1 MNKLQDLIIQLEN
14 HIPNLEKTNSKV
26 SNSTIGWQI
35 DHCLLVINGVISQVE
50 ISNPT
55 EFHSKFN
62 FNRFIVFS
70 TGKIPRGKI
79 RAPKVVTPV
88 EVATTE
94 ELKSK
99 IEIAKNNI
107 SKLALLPKNS
117 FFKHPF
123 LSDLNVKQAEKFL
136 AIHTKHHLKIIQ
148 EILNY
153 KF

>member
-1 MNKLQDLIIQLEN
+1 MNPLHKILLQLEN
-14 HIPNLEKTNSKV
+14 HIPNFEKTNSKI

-35 DHCLLVINGVISQVE
+35 DHCLLVINGVMSQIE

-55 EFHSKFN
+55 EFQSKFN
-62 FNRFIVFS
+62 FNRFMVFT

-79 RAPKVVTPV
+79 RAPKVVTPFD
-88 EVATTE
+88 VATAE

-107 SKLALLPKNS
+107 SKLNNLPKNS

-123 LSDLNVKQAEKFL
+123 LSNLNLKQTEKFL
-136 AIHTKHHLKIIQ
+136 AIHTKHHLKII
-148 EILNY
+148 EDIL
-153 KF
+153 K

>member
-1 MNKLQDLIIQLEN
+1 MNSLNNLLLQLEN
-14 HIPNLEKTNSKV
+14 HIPNFEKTNSKI

-35 DHCLLVINGVISQVE
+35 DHCLLVINGVMSQIE

-55 EFHSKFN
+55 EFQSKFN
-62 FNRFIVFS
+62 FNRFMVFT

-79 RAPKVVTPV
+79 RAPKVVTPFD
-88 EVATTE
+88 VATAE

-107 SKLALLPKNS
+107 SKLNNLPKNS

-123 LSDLNVKQAEKFL
+123 LSNLNLKQTEKFL
-136 AIHTKHHLKIIQ
+136 AIHTKHHLKII
-148 EILNY
+148 EDIL
-153 KF
+153 K

>member
-1 MNKLQDLIIQLEN
+1 MNSLNNLLLQLEN
-14 HIPNLEKTNSKV
+14 HIPNFEKTNSKI

-35 DHCLLVINGVISQVE
+35 DHCLLVINGVMSQIE

-55 EFHSKFN
+55 EFQSKFN
-62 FNRFIVFS
+62 FNRFMVFT

-79 RAPKVVTPV
+79 RAPKVVTPFD
-88 EVATTE
+88 VATAE

-107 SKLALLPKNS
+107 SKLNNLPKNS

-123 LSDLNVKQAEKFL
+123 LSNLSLRQTQKFL
-136 AIHTKHHLKIIQ
+136 AIHTKYHLKII
-148 EILNY
+148 EDIL
-153 KF
+153 K